1 MDFGKLWCVDIG
13 SSTITIVPLWGD
25 VDDGGGYAF
34 GHIGNLC
41 TCLFNISVNFK
52 LLLKINLK
60 FYLKN

>member
-34 GHIGNLC
+34 GRLEGI
-41 TCLFNISVNFK
+41 
-52 LLLKINLK
+52 
-60 FYLKN
+60 